1 MFYINKSCICCF
13 LDAEYLYTVR
23 ERSRRISLNFFLTDM
38 IERIEPANLD
48 NIKRKFHELLY
59 PDVQP
64 DERNDFYE
72 LAYYF

>member
-1 MFYINKSCICCF
+1 
-13 LDAEYLYTVR
+13 
-23 ERSRRISLNFFLTDM
+23 M

-64 DERNDFYE
+64 DERNDSYE
-72 LAYYF
+72 LVYYF